1 MNPSPR
7 RGVRSLA
14 RSDNG
19 HCFFA
24 GISSI
29 IASVSRPEGCVRR
42 RREASRCAARTAD
55 VSGMCPRVLQTD
67 NNKCP
72 FAGTFKEPSGGL
84 EPPTPSLPWRFPGVA
99 RVHARSRPTEFRLE
113 IRPFPAVRMRR
124 ETSRVSFLM
133 CPFCV
138 RASSSHLT
146 TPSAAGKGSTSLKL
160 RGWLTRRRR
169 DEDESVFMDAGD
181 CARQHKISGTVR
193 ERVDPARKP
202 LRLLIPLRL
211 TPKA

>member
-84 EPPTPSLPWRFPGVA
+84 EPPTPSLPWRFQGVT
-99 RVHARSRPTEFRLE
+99 RVHARSLATQFRLQ
-113 IRPFPAVRMRR
+113 IGLLQAVEMRR
-124 ETSRVSFLM
+124 EASRVSFLM

-138 RASSSHLT
+138 RRALLDLATAPTGRRPAFMNANQAWVSSA
-146 TPSAAGKGSTSLKL
+146 PRKGSCDRLHQL
-160 RGWLTRRRR
+160 RVPLRRR
-169 DEDESVFMDAGD
+169 GP
-181 CARQHKISGTVR
+181 G
-193 ERVDPARKP
+193 
-202 LRLLIPLRL
+202 
-211 TPKA
+211 